1 MRRTFTILFL
11 FFSAVALD
19 AQVLEPVT
27 WSFRSEKTGD
37 NTFDLVMTADLEDN
51 WHLYAMDIEEGGPI
65 ATSFT
70 FEPGNGYMLSGKTV
84 EVTKPEVKFD
94 NSFGMNIGMH
104 SGTAEF
110 RQKVTVTGSP
120 VTVKGYVTFMS
131 CDDKQ
136 CLPPRD
142 VEFAFELRG
151 GVAAAAKPA
160 DEKITATQEADA
172 GTDDATTAG
181 TDAATTAGTEA
192 TTGTATGVETDA
204 EASSTV
210 AELKTAESADDISFA
225 EGQTEPVTATD
236 TTSGKQGKGFLKFF
250 LLSML
255 AGLAGILTPCV
266 FPMIPMTVAFFSQ
279 GSGKKGSAV
288 GKALFFGLT
297 IVILYSL
304 LGIIVS
310 LTSAGAGFANTLS
323 THWIPN
329 VIFFLLFLV
338 FAASFFGAF
347 EIVLPAKWVSS
358 SDSKV
363 DRGGA
368 LATFFLGVT
377 TVLVSFSCTG
387 PIVGA
392 LLVEAASGDVLR
404 PTIGM
409 FGFGLAFAL
418 PFTLFALFP
427 SWMNK
432 MPKSGGWLNSVK
444 VVLGFIILAFSLK
457 FASTIDTVYNLGI
470 LSRDIYLAIWIV
482 LFVLLGIYLM
492 GKIKFSHDSDVPHI
506 GVFRLVLII
515 ASFTFALYLVPG
527 LFGAPLT
534 RISALLPP
542 RETSGF
548 NLIKAISENRGAT
561 APGAI
566 APGAMGTAGAAIC
579 GTPKYSDFLHFEY
592 GLQGYFDLEEGLA
605 CAKQLNKP
613 VLIDFKGHACA
624 NCKEMDA
631 RVWSDPEVQRRIRE
645 NFVLVGLYV
654 DDRTKLPDNEVFV
667 SKVDGKEKKTMGKKN
682 EDIEISMFNTN
693 TLPLY
698 AIVDPSGKPLIETR
712 GTDFDIQAY
721 IDWLDRGADTFQNR

>member
-1 MRRTFTILFL
+1 MRKIIAFLYFFIITIIAN
-11 FFSAVALD
+11 S
-19 AQVLEPVT
+19 QVLEPVT
-27 WSFRSEKTGD
+27 WSFRAEDKGD
-37 NTFDLVMTADLEDN
+37 NNFEIVMIASLEKE
-51 WHLYAMDIEEGGPI
+51 WHLYAMEIEEGGPI

-70 FEPGNGYMLSGKTV
+70 FEPVNGYSLVGKAF

-104 SGTAEF
+104 SKTAEF
-110 RQKVTVTGSP
+110 RQKIRLTASDAKVG
-120 VTVKGYVTFMS
+120 GYVTFMS

-142 VEFAFELRG
+142 VEFSLEIEGSGRPATSQSIDNKSNEQPE
-151 GVAAAAKPA
+151 AK
-160 DEKITATQEADA
+160 T
-172 GTDDATTAG
+172 
-181 TDAATTAGTEA
+181 AATDYQIESDSAS
-192 TTGTATGVETDA
+192 A
-204 EASSTV
+204 EAKLQQGEAQQGADS
-210 AELKTAESADDISFA
+210 TAEVLTETS
-225 EGQTEPVTATD
+225 EGQ
-236 TTSGKQGKGFLKFF
+236 KKGFLRFF

-279 GSGKKGSAV
+279 GGGSKGSAI
-288 GKALFFGLT
+288 GKALIFGLS
-297 IVILYSL
+297 IVLLYSS

-329 VIFFLLFLV
+329 LLFFTLFLV

-347 EIVLPAKWVSS
+347 EIVLPSKWVSS
-358 SDSKV
+358 TDSKV

-368 LATFFLGVT
+368 LAAFFLGLT

-418 PFTLFALFP
+418 PFTFFALFP
-427 SWMNK
+427 SWMEK

-444 VVLGFIILAFSLK
+444 VVLGFIMLAFSLK
-457 FASTIDTVYNLGI
+457 FASTVDTVYNLGI

-492 GKIKFSHDSDVPHI
+492 GKLRFSHDSDVSHI
-506 GVFRLVLII
+506 GIFRLVLII
-515 ASFTFALYLVPG
+515 ASFTFALYLLPG

-534 RISALLPP
+534 RISPLLPP

-548 NLIKAISENRGAT
+548 NLLKAISENRNTSPSGT
-561 APGAI
+561 MAPGMLI
-566 APGAMGTAGAAIC
+566 PGTTGMASASLC
-579 GTPKYSDFLHFEY
+579 EEPKYADFLHFEY
-592 GLQGYFDLEEGLA
+592 GLEGYFDLEQGLA
-605 CAKQLNKP
+605 CARLLDKP

-624 NCKEMDA
+624 NCKQMDA
-631 RVWSDPEVQRRIRE
+631 RVWSDPGVQQRLRD
-645 NFVLVGLYV
+645 NFVLVALYV
-654 DDRTKLPDNEVFV
+654 DDRTKLQENEVFV
-667 SKVDGKEKKTMGKKN
+667 SKLDGKEKKTVGKKN

-712 GTDFDIQAY
+712 GTDFDIRAY
-721 IDWLDRGADTFQNR
+721 IEWLDRGAAAYRNR

>member
-1 MRRTFTILFL
+1 MVRKLTITVTYLFL
-11 FFSAVALD
+11 FPLLMLQG
-19 AQVLEPVT
+19 QVLEPVT
-27 WSFRSEKTGD
+27 WSFGTEKTGD
-37 NTFDLVMTADLEDN
+37 NKFDIVMTAEIDN
-51 WHLYAMDIEEGGPI
+51 GWHLYAMDIAKGGPI

-70 FEPGNGYMLSGKTV
+70 FEEPSGYALEGKPV
-84 EVTKPEVKFD
+84 AIDKPEVKFD
-94 NSFGMNIGMH
+94 NSFGMDIGMH
-104 SGTAEF
+104 SVRAGF
-110 RQKVTVTGSP
+110 RQKITVTQYP
-120 VTVKGYVTFMS
+120 DTVKGFVTFMS

-142 VEFAFELRG
+142 IEFSLVIKGNGATP
-151 GVAAAAKPA
+151 ASADKTNA
-160 DEKITATQEADA
+160 DESVVTTAQQSTGNTPLITAAQGDNSSQT
-172 GTDDATTAG
+172 
-181 TDAATTAGTEA
+181 
-192 TTGTATGVETDA
+192 VK
-204 EASSTV
+204 ASSG
-210 AELKTAESADDISFA
+210 ER
-225 EGQTEPVTATD
+225 PR
-236 TTSGKQGKGFLKFF
+236 KGFLKFF

-255 AGLAGILTPCV
+255 AGFAGILTPCV

-279 GSGKKGSAV
+279 GAEKKGSAI
-288 GKALFFGLT
+288 GKALVFGLT
-297 IVILYSL
+297 IILLYSS

-329 VIFFLLFLV
+329 TLFFALFLI

-347 EIVLPAKWVSS
+347 EIVMPSKWVSS
-358 SDSKV
+358 TDSKV
-363 DRGGA
+363 DRGGV
-368 LATFFLGVT
+368 LAAFFLGLT

-427 SWMNK
+427 SWMKK

-444 VVLGFIILAFSLK
+444 VVLGFIMLAFSLK
-457 FASTIDTVYNLGI
+457 FASNIDTVYSLGI
-470 LSRDIYLAIWIV
+470 LSRDVYLAIWIV
-482 LFVLLGIYLM
+482 IFVLMGLYLM
-492 GKIKFSHDSDVPHI
+492 GKIKFENDSDVPHI

-515 ASFTFALYLVPG
+515 ASFSFAVYLVPG

-548 NLIKAISENRGAT
+548 NLLKAIGENRGGSPAVVT
-561 APGAI
+561 GSAV
-566 APGAMGTAGAAIC
+566 C
-579 GTPKYSDFLHFEY
+579 ETPKYSDILHFEY
-592 GLQGYFDLEEGLA
+592 GLEGYFDLEQGLA
-605 CAKQLNKP
+605 CAKKLNKP

-624 NCKEMDA
+624 NCKQMDA

-645 NFVLVGLYV
+645 NFVLVALYV
-654 DDRTKLPDNEVFV
+654 DDRTKLSEEEVFV
-667 SKVDGKEKKTMGKKN
+667 SKIDGREKKTMGKKN
-682 EDIEISMFNTN
+682 EDIEITMFNSN

-698 AIVDPSGKPLIETR
+698 AIVDPSGKPLVETR

-721 IDWLDRGADTFQNR
+721 TEWLDRGAGVFAR

>member
-1 MRRTFTILFL
+1 MRKILLSFIL
-11 FFSAVALD
+11 ILSAALSHS
-19 AQVLEPVT
+19 QVLEPVK
-27 WSFRSEKTGD
+27 WSFRAEDKGD
-37 NTFDLVMTADLEDN
+37 NNFEIVMTATLEKN
-51 WHLYAMDIEEGGPI
+51 WHLYAMEIEEGGPI

-70 FEPGNGYMLSGKTV
+70 FEPVEGYSLNGKPFA
-84 EVTKPEVKFD
+84 VTKPEVKFD

-104 SGTAEF
+104 SISAEF
-110 RQKVTVTGSP
+110 RQKVKVTGSSAK
-120 VTVKGYVTFMS
+120 VTGYVTFMS
-131 CDDKQ
+131 CDDTQ

-142 VEFAFELRG
+142 VEFSLEI
-151 GVAAAAKPA
+151 K
-160 DEKITATQEADA
+160 
-172 GTDDATTAG
+172 GTDLAKTQTTEIKSTALS
-181 TDAATTAGTEA
+181 AVSESEPSTAGTESGEKPESVPA
-192 TTGTATGVETDA
+192 VQVIRQGEPMGTVSQSAPA
-204 EASSTV
+204 E
-210 AELKTAESADDISFA
+210 
-225 EGQTEPVTATD
+225 EP
-236 TTSGKQGKGFLKFF
+236 SKGFLKFF

-255 AGLAGILTPCV
+255 AGFAGILTPCV

-279 GSGKKGSAV
+279 GTGKKGSAI
-288 GKALFFGLT
+288 GKALIFGLS
-297 IVILYSL
+297 IILLYSS

-329 VIFFLLFLV
+329 LLFFSLFLI

-347 EIVLPAKWVSS
+347 EIVLPSKWVST

-368 LATFFLGVT
+368 LAAFFLGLT

-427 SWMNK
+427 SWMQK

-444 VVLGFIILAFSLK
+444 VVLGFIMLAFSLK
-457 FASTIDTVYNLGI
+457 FASTVDTVYNLGI

-482 LFVLLGIYLM
+482 LFVLMGIYLM

-534 RISALLPP
+534 KISALLPP

-548 NLIKAISENRGAT
+548 NLLKAIIENKGAAAQGIIVPGSLT
-561 APGAI
+561 PGAN
-566 APGAMGTAGAAIC
+566 AYGTPAMAGASLC
-579 GTPKYSDFLHFEY
+579 DEPKYADFLHFEY
-592 GLQGYFDLEEGLA
+592 GLQGYFDLEQGLA
-605 CAKQLNKP
+605 CARKLGKP

-631 RVWSDPEVQRRIRE
+631 RVWSDAGVQQRLRD
-645 NFVLVGLYV
+645 NFVLVALYV
-654 DDRTKLPDNEVFV
+654 DDRTKLPENEVFV

-698 AIVDPSGKPLIETR
+698 AIVDPEGKPLIETR
-712 GTDFDIQAY
+712 GTNFDIQAY
-721 IDWLDRGADTFQNR
+721 IEWLDRGAAAYRNR

>member
-1 MRRTFTILFL
+1 MVRKLTITVTYLFL
-11 FFSAVALD
+11 FPLLMLQG
-19 AQVLEPVT
+19 QVLEPVK
-27 WSFRSEKTGD
+27 WSFGTEKAGD
-37 NTFDLVMTADLEDN
+37 NKFDIVMTAEIDN
-51 WHLYAMDIEEGGPI
+51 GWHLYAMDIAEGGPI

-70 FEPGNGYMLSGKTV
+70 FEEPSGYALEGKPVATD
-84 EVTKPEVKFD
+84 KPEVKFD
-94 NSFGMNIGMH
+94 NSFGMDIGMH
-104 SGTAEF
+104 SVRAGF
-110 RQKVTVTGSP
+110 RQKITVTQYP
-120 VTVKGYVTFMS
+120 ATVKGFVTFMS
-131 CDDKQ
+131 CDDRQ

-142 VEFAFELRG
+142 VEFSLVIKG
-151 GVAAAAKPA
+151 NGAAPA
-160 DEKITATQEADA
+160 SAD
-172 GTDDATTAG
+172 
-181 TDAATTAGTEA
+181 
-192 TTGTATGVETDA
+192 
-204 EASSTV
+204 
-210 AELKTAESADDISFA
+210 KFSADDSVITTAQQSTGNTPLITA
-225 EGQTEPVTATD
+225 AQGDNSSQTVK
-236 TTSGKQGKGFLKFF
+236 TSSGERSGKGFLKFF

-255 AGLAGILTPCV
+255 AGFAGILTPCV

-279 GSGKKGSAV
+279 GEEKKGSAI
-288 GKALFFGLT
+288 GKALIFGLT
-297 IVILYSL
+297 IILLYSS

-329 VIFFLLFLV
+329 TLFFALFLI

-347 EIVLPAKWVSS
+347 EIVMPSKWVSS

-363 DRGGA
+363 DRGGVFA
-368 LATFFLGVT
+368 AFFLGLT

-427 SWMNK
+427 SWMKK

-444 VVLGFIILAFSLK
+444 VVLGFIMLAFSLK
-457 FASTIDTVYNLGI
+457 FASNIDTVYSLGI
-470 LSRDIYLAIWIV
+470 LSRDVYLAIWIV
-482 LFVLLGIYLM
+482 IFILMGLYLM
-492 GKIKFSHDSDVPHI
+492 GKIKFENDSDVPHI

-515 ASFTFALYLVPG
+515 ASFSFAVYLLPG
-527 LFGAPLT
+527 LVGAPLT
-534 RISALLPP
+534 RLSALLPP

-548 NLIKAISENRGAT
+548 NLLKAIGENRGGSPAVVT
-561 APGAI
+561 GSAV
-566 APGAMGTAGAAIC
+566 C
-579 GTPKYSDFLHFEY
+579 ETPKYSDILHFEY
-592 GLQGYFDLEEGLA
+592 GLEGYFDLEQGLA
-605 CAKQLNKP
+605 CAQKLNKP

-624 NCKEMDA
+624 NCKQMDA

-667 SKVDGKEKKTMGKKN
+667 SKIDGKEKKTMGKKN

-721 IDWLDRGADTFQNR
+721 IDWLDRGAGAFAR

>member
-1 MRRTFTILFL
+1 MVRKLTITVTYLFL
-11 FFSAVALD
+11 FPLLMLQG
-19 AQVLEPVT
+19 QVLEPVT
-27 WSFRSEKTGD
+27 WSFGAEKTGD
-37 NTFDLVMTADLEDN
+37 DKFDLVMTADIDN
-51 WHLYAMDIEEGGPI
+51 GWHLYAMDIAEGGPI

-70 FEPGNGYMLSGKTV
+70 FEEPAGYSLEGKPVATD
-84 EVTKPEVKFD
+84 KPEVKFD
-94 NSFGMNIGMH
+94 NSFGMDIGMH
-104 SGTAEF
+104 SVRAGF
-110 RQKVTVTGSP
+110 RQKITVNQYPATI
-120 VTVKGYVTFMS
+120 KGFVTFMS

-142 VEFAFELRG
+142 VEFSVVIS
-151 GVAAAAKPA
+151 GVGAASASGEQIKTVETVTDKPL
-160 DEKITATQEADA
+160 Q
-172 GTDDATTAG
+172 TAG
-181 TDAATTAGTEA
+181 DDTA
-192 TTGTATGVETDA
+192 
-204 EASSTV
+204 
-210 AELKTAESADDISFA
+210 
-225 EGQTEPVTATD
+225 
-236 TTSGKQGKGFLKFF
+236 KQPGKGFLKFF

-255 AGLAGILTPCV
+255 AGFAGVLTPCV

-279 GSGKKGSAV
+279 GSEKKGSAV
-288 GKALFFGLT
+288 VKALIFGISIIL
-297 IVILYSL
+297 LYSS

-329 VIFFLLFLV
+329 LLFFILFLV

-347 EIVLPAKWVSS
+347 EIVMPTSWVSS

-368 LATFFLGVT
+368 FAAFFLGIT

-418 PFTLFALFP
+418 PFTMFALFP
-427 SWMNK
+427 SMMKK
-432 MPKSGGWLNSVK
+432 MPRSGGWLNSVK
-444 VVLGFIILAFSLK
+444 VVLGFIMLAFSLK
-457 FASTIDTVYNLGI
+457 FASVVDTVYSLGI

-482 LFVLLGIYLM
+482 LFFLLGLYLM
-492 GKIKFSHDSDVPHI
+492 GKIKFPHDSDVPHI
-506 GVFRLVLII
+506 GVFRLLLII
-515 ASFTFALYLVPG
+515 ASFSFSVYLIPG

-534 RISALLPP
+534 RVAALLPP

-548 NLIKAISENRGAT
+548 NLLKAIGQNSGGNPSVVTVSAVCE
-561 APGAI
+561 
-566 APGAMGTAGAAIC
+566 
-579 GTPKYSDFLHFEY
+579 TPKYSDFLHFEY
-592 GLQGYFDLEEGLA
+592 GLEGYFDLDQGLA
-605 CAKQLNKP
+605 CAQKLNKP

-624 NCKEMDA
+624 NCKQMDA

-645 NFVLVGLYV
+645 NFVLVALYV

-667 SKVDGKEKKTMGKKN
+667 SKIDGREKKTMGKKN
-682 EDIEISMFNTN
+682 EDIEISMFNSN

-698 AIVDPSGKPLIETR
+698 AIVDPFGKPLIETR

-721 IDWLDRGADTFQNR
+721 IDWLDRGAEAYNR

>member
-1 MRRTFTILFL
+1 MRRTITILFL
-11 FFSAVALD
+11 LVSAAAAQ

-27 WSFRSEKTGD
+27 WSFRSEKTAE
-37 NTFDLVMTADLEDN
+37 NTYDIVMTATIDQN
-51 WHLYAMDIEEGGPI
+51 WHLYAIDIPEGGPI

-70 FEPGNGYMLSGKTV
+70 FEEPAGYALEGKV
-84 EVTKPEVKFD
+84 VAVDKPEVKFD

-104 SGTAEF
+104 SGKAEF
-110 RQKVTVTGSP
+110 RQKITVNAYP
-120 VTVKGYVTFMS
+120 ATVRGYATFMS

-142 VEFAFELRG
+142 AEFELVISNG
-151 GVAAAAKPA
+151 KATAA
-160 DEKITATQEADA
+160 
-172 GTDDATTAG
+172 
-181 TDAATTAGTEA
+181 
-192 TTGTATGVETDA
+192 
-204 EASSTV
+204 
-210 AELKTAESADDISFA
+210 SADKSVQNYGSQ
-225 EGQTEPVTATD
+225 EKTR
-236 TTSGKQGKGFLKFF
+236 KGFLRFF
-250 LLSML
+250 LLAML
-255 AGLAGILTPCV
+255 AGFAGVLTPCV

-279 GSGKKGSAV
+279 GAQQKRSAI
-288 GKALFFGLT
+288 GKALVFGLT
-297 IVILYSL
+297 IILLYSS

-329 VIFFLLFLV
+329 LLFFLLFLV

-347 EIVLPAKWVSS
+347 EIVLPSKWVSS

-368 LATFFLGVT
+368 LAAFFLGIT

-392 LLVEAASGDVLR
+392 LLVEAATGDVLR

-409 FGFGLAFAL
+409 LGFGLAFAL

-427 SWMNK
+427 SWMKK
-432 MPKSGGWLNSVK
+432 MPRSGGWLNSVK
-444 VVLGFIILAFSLK
+444 VVLAFIMLAFSLK
-457 FASTIDTVYNLGI
+457 FASNIDTVYSLGV

-482 LFVLLGIYLM
+482 LFVLLGLYLM
-492 GKIKFSHDSDVPHI
+492 GKIKFSHDSDLQHI
-506 GVFRLVLII
+506 GIFRLVLII
-515 ASFTFALYLVPG
+515 ASFSFALYLVPG
-527 LFGAPLT
+527 LFGAPLSK
-534 RISALLPP
+534 ISALLPP

-548 NLIKAISENRGAT
+548 NLIKVITENRGVAPAAT
-561 APGAI
+561 SQGS
-566 APGAMGTAGAAIC
+566 AIC
-579 GTPKYSDFLHFEY
+579 EQPKYADFLAFEY
-592 GLQGYFDLEEGLA
+592 GLEGYFDLEQGLA
-605 CAKQLNKP
+605 CARKLNKP

-624 NCKEMDA
+624 NCKKMDA
-631 RVWSDPEVQRRIRE
+631 RVWSDPELQRRIRE

-667 SKVDGKEKKTMGKKN
+667 SKVDGKEKRTMGKKN

-698 AIVDPSGKPLIETR
+698 AIVDPYGKPLIETR

-721 IDWLDRGADTFQNR
+721 LNWLDRGLEAFNVQR